1 MNIDR
6 KKTFKILANKIQQCI
21 LAMNMGTPKL
31 KNTIP
36 FTTEHMKKEYLGENL
51 IIHTQDLHDPSYKTL
66 MKEIKELL
74 NKQTRCVPEL

>member
-51 IIHTQDLHDPSYKTL
+51 IIHT
-66 MKEIKELL
+66 
-74 NKQTRCVPEL
+74 